1 MTPYGQDVRKKRRFQ
16 IVLVVLRELLPA
28 LHQVPEATV
37 VFVFVEP
44 ILIVIEVVF
53 AEVIPLG
60 SMFGE
65 YRETADRAVLMGYD
79 YSMT

>member
-16 IVLVVLRELLPA
+16 IVLVVVSELLLA
-28 LHQVPEATV
+28 LHQAPESTV